1 MPRAIG
7 IDVGGT
13 KIAAGLVDLDSGGV
27 VDRREKATEAIRGG
41 EAVLQDV
48 ISLAQTVRSGAMAI
62 GVGVAELVSREE
74 KIVSNATID
83 WMNIPV
89 RERLSSI
96 LPTRLEADVRAAAR
110 AEAKFGAGI
119 GSEIFLFVTV
129 GTGISSC
136 LMMNGR
142 PYLGARGL
150 TGTFASA
157 RGVFPAMDGML
168 SSSLALEDFSSGP
181 ALVRRVNQLGD
192 ARKVIALAGMGQPL
206 AREAVRSAGFALG
219 SSIAQL
225 VNTLDPER
233 VVIGGGL
240 GCATGLFYDSVRDA
254 FYKHLW
260 SQLHANVP
268 LTQAKLG
275 PDAGI
280 IGAALAAVA

>member
-13 KIAAGLVDLDSGGV
+13 KIAAGLVDLESGAV
-27 VDRREKATEAIRGG
+27 TDRREKATEAIRGG

-48 ISLAQTVRSGAMAI
+48 ISLAQTVRGGAMAI

-110 AEAKFGAGI
+110 AEAKFGAGS

-136 LMMNGR
+136 LVINGH

-157 RGVFPAMDGML
+157 RGVFPAIDGML
-168 SSSLALEDFSSGP
+168 SSSLPLEDFSSGP
-181 ALVRRVNQLGD
+181 ALARRVGQPGD
-192 ARKVIALAGMGQPL
+192 ARKVVALAGMGQPL
-206 AREAVRSAGFALG
+206 AREVVRSAGFALG
-219 SSIAQL
+219 SAIAQL

-240 GCATGLFYDSVRDA
+240 GCATGFFYDSVRDA

>member
-1 MPRAIG
+1 MPRAVG

-13 KIAAGLVDLDSGGV
+13 KIAAGLVDLESGAV

-48 ISLAQTVRSGAMAI
+48 ISLAQTVRGDATAI

-83 WMNIPV
+83 WLNIPV

-96 LPTRLEADVRAAAR
+96 LPTRVEADVRAAAR
-110 AEAKFGAGI
+110 AEAKFGGGA

-129 GTGISSC
+129 GTGISCC
-136 LMMNGR
+136 LVTNGQ

-157 RGVFPAMDGML
+157 RGVFPAIDGML

-181 ALVRRVNQLGD
+181 ALGRRVNQPGD
-192 ARKVIALAGMGQPL
+192 ARKVIALAGTGQPL
-206 AREAVRSAGFALG
+206 AREVVRSAGFALG
-219 SSIAQL
+219 SAIAQL

-240 GCATGLFYDSVRDA
+240 GCATGFFYDSVREA
-254 FYKHLW
+254 FYKYLW
-260 SQLHANVP
+260 SELHANVR

-280 IGAALAAVA
+280 IGAALASIA